1 MRAMVPTY
9 STPSLLRRASRY
21 CLLLVV
27 LCPFMIVGQPC
38 SKNPQLARVLFI
50 GNSYTYVNDLPAL
63 VRNLASSGGNRPA
76 IETDMVAVGGA
87 DLVRLYKETDAV
99 ARIRKGCWD
108 YVVLQEQSQLDGYV
122 SAPQGNSPDAFYW
135 GVRAFDKEIRARGAH
150 TILYLT
156 WPRKDV
162 VFHYDLLVAAFSKMA
177 KETGAKIAPVGP
189 AWERAIQERP
199 AMNLHAADGSHPN
212 PYGSY
217 LAACVFFA
225 ALTGRSPEGLA
236 AGNIPAA
243 DGAFLQRIAW
253 RTVQEV
259 R

>member
-1 MRAMVPTY
+1 MSPTC
-9 STPSLLRRASRY
+9 STPSRLQRAGGY
-21 CLLLVV
+21 CLLLVL
-27 LCPFMIVGQPC
+27 LCPFTVVGQPC

-63 VRNLASSGGNRPA
+63 IRRLAASGGNRPG

-87 DLVRLYKETDAV
+87 DLQRLYKETDAV

-122 SAPQGNSPDAFYW
+122 TDPQKNSPEAFYW
-135 GVRAFDKEIRARGAH
+135 GVHAFDKEIRARGAH
-150 TILYLT
+150 TVLFLT

-162 VFHYDLLVAAFSKMA
+162 VFRNDLLLAAFSKIA
-177 KETGAKIAPVGP
+177 KETGAKVAPVGP
-189 AWERAIQERP
+189 AWEKAVQERP
-199 AMNLHAADGSHPN
+199 TMTLHAADGSHPN

-225 ALTGRSPEGLA
+225 VLSGRSPEGLA
-236 AGNIPAA
+236 TGNLPPA